1 MIGKIIAA
9 IAGKKMAENVSGIGG
24 AGGAILGVGAA
35 SLARRLGPLGLIAA
49 TAGGF
54 AVKHLVDKRKAR
66 GTADPRARAA

>member
-9 IAGKKMAENVSGIGG
+9 IAGKKMAENVSVIGG
-24 AGGAILGVGAA
+24 TSGAILGVGAA

-54 AVKHLVDKRKAR
+54 AIKHLADKRKAKDAA
-66 GTADPRARAA
+66 GQPARPA